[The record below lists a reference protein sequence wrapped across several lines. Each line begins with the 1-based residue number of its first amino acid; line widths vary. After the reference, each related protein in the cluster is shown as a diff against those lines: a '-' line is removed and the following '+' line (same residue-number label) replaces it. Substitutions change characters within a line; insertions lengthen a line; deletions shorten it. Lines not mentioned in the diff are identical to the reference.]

1 MEYLKFIFE
10 NQDVRSLT
18 ESNEDSIQALVTEA
32 MSGFVLTNFTY
43 VVENLDKFVNTD
55 NLVESFENIKN
66 FIRDDLVNMMSAIS
80 EVAALDES
88 FEHTHAIIQENV
100 SNVFTGVGYGTQKS
114 QRLISSTYY

>member
-18 ESNEDSIQALVTEA
+18 ESNEDTIQELVTES
-32 MSGFVLTNFTY
+32 MSSFVLTNFTY
-43 VVENLDKFVNTD
+43 VVENLDKFVNTED
-55 NLVESFENIKN
+55 LVESFENVKN

-88 FEHTHAIIQENV
+88 FEHTHAIMQENV

>member
-18 ESNEDSIQALVTEA
+18 ESNEDSIQTLVSES
-32 MSGFVLTNFTY
+32 MSSFVLNNFTY

-88 FEHTHAIIQENV
+88 FEHTHAIMQENV